1 MNVYKVTNE
10 QEFLDLTTDYGITFK
25 NDSMVVIKPVIGF
38 KSIIAYNDNYNIAT
52 ECFPITKESDEWA
65 FQPMY
70 STPHVPRNQQA
81 TTSVTF
87 NPGEVV
93 YFNLDKHDMLL
104 LVPDKKIIIMIL
116 GNNKP
121 FIEWLLQQVYDK
133 EL

>member
-1 MNVYKVTNE
+1 MYVYKATNE
-10 QEFLDLTTDYGITFK
+10 QEFLDLIADYSITFK
-25 NDSMVVIKPVIGF
+25 KDNMVVIKPVLGF
-38 KSIIAYNDNYNIAT
+38 KSIIAYDNNYNIAT
-52 ECFPITKESDEWA
+52 ECFPIAKECDEWA

-70 STPHVPRNQQA
+70 STPYVPRSQQT

-104 LVPDKKIIIMIL
+104 IVPDKKIIIMIL

-121 FIEWLLQQVYDK
+121 FNEWLLQQVYDK
-133 EL
+133 EF

>member
-1 MNVYKVTNE
+1 MYVYEAVSKE
-10 QEFLDLTTDYGITFK
+10 EFLDILTNLGITFK
-25 NDSMVVIKPVIGF
+25 NDSMVVIKPALGF
-38 KSIIAYNDNYNIAT
+38 KSIVAYKDEYSIAT
-52 ECFPITKESDEWA
+52 ECFPIMKESDEWA

-70 STPHVPRNQQA
+70 STTHVPRSQQA

-104 LVPDKKIIIMIL
+104 LVPDKKTIIMIL

-121 FIEWLLQQVYDK
+121 FTEWLFQQVYDK
-133 EL
+133 EF

>member
-25 NDSMVVIKPVIGF
+25 NDSMVVIKPVL
-38 KSIIAYNDNYNIAT
+38 AYNDNYNIAI